1 MRKRLQLRL
10 AAVCG
15 VLTGVLAG
23 AVHGRHPGA
32 LLTGGRLLQGQV
44 DDVDQSKLL
53 VVPQHVGIDVVVD
66 AHVLCTRDKDTLNIC
81 PTGGEKQSKQN
92 GNATRVSHDVV
103 GEQGLLVR
111 LVGDDRPVAEKRGL
125 ALPSWRDLTPT
136 PETSPT

>member
-1 MRKRLQLRL
+1 MTACRVRLKVRVSLSIISAEGGEENVRRGVRKRLQLCL
-10 AAVCG
+10 AAVCR

-66 AHVLCTRDKDTLNIC
+66 THVLCKQDKDTFNIC
-81 PTGGEKQSKQN
+81 QAGSEN
-92 GNATRVSHDVV
+92 GPNRMEMLPELATVSL
-103 GEQGLLVR
+103 EN
-111 LVGDDRPVAEKRGL
+111 RGFWSVL
-125 ALPSWRDLTPT
+125 
-136 PETSPT
+136 